1 MRTLLAALAACLAFQ
16 DPQQPLP
23 RFRTGIDVVLV
34 DVTVLDKDRR
44 PARGL
49 KPQDFTILE
58 DGKAQKIVSF
68 DELDAPEPDGSL
80 VSWMREVSPDIRTNS
95 AEERRVLLLVLDD
108 ARISFRWTED
118 VRRIGNSVV
127 DRLGPGDQLAVVY
140 TGNNARSQEF
150 TTDRKLLRAAVN
162 RYVDTS
168 GVPGNPSIDTLRRAI
183 ETLLAVPHRKKA
195 ILFVSQVELN
205 LTQPPPGTIGIGR
218 VDSGASQAMYILSL
232 ALQNAQRANVS
243 IYPINP
249 AGLQVLP
256 VGAPDLQTE
265 TALILASNTGGF
277 AVANTTEF
285 EKGIQQVFRET
296 GSYYLLGFESPYRDG
311 KFRRLEVKVNR
322 PGLTV
327 RTRNGYVAPN
337 TKKIERDKTLPII
350 KALSSVLP
358 DPDVP
363 VRVST
368 APFAIPGKDLAAV
381 SIVLGIQQP
390 VPGERVAEKID
401 VVASAYDTGYRN
413 RGFFRQ
419 TAQLTLR
426 PVEGSSDAKY
436 EILSKLELRPGRY
449 NLRFAVHSGTL
460 RKSGSVF
467 QEIDIPDFRKAP
479 LSMSGVVIGVEPP
492 LPSAPKGFLASITP
506 VAPTTQRTFLKGH
519 RPSAFLQV
527 YQGKAPVTAR
537 LVTAIVDELDEVIYS
552 GETVLGPEQF
562 GAGLPADHR
571 FDVPVERLRPGAYL
585 LRFTA
590 AAGKNFAT
598 REVRFVVR

>member
-1 MRTLLAALAACLAFQ
+1 MRTLLFALAVGLLFQ
-16 DPQQPLP
+16 ESTQQPLP

-49 KPQDFTILE
+49 KAQDFTILE
-58 DGKAQKIVSF
+58 DGKPQRIVSF

-80 VSWMREVSPDIRTNS
+80 VTWMREVPPDIRTN
-95 AEERRVLLLVLDD
+95 AADERRVLLLILDD
-108 ARISFRWTED
+108 ARISFRYRDD
-118 VRRIGNSVV
+118 VKRIGNHIV
-127 DRLGPGDQLAVVY
+127 DRLGPGDQLAVIF

-150 TTDRKLLRAAVN
+150 TTDRKLLRAAVD
-162 RYVDTS
+162 RYVDTT

-183 ETLLAVPHRKKA
+183 ETLLTVPHRKKA
-195 ILFVSQVELN
+195 ILFVSSVELDF
-205 LTQPPPGTIGIGR
+205 TAIAPGAIGIGR
-218 VDSGASQAMYILSL
+218 VDSGQSQAMYILSL

-249 AGLQVLP
+249 AGLQPLA
-256 VGAPDLQTE
+256 VGESDLATE
-265 TALILASNTGGF
+265 TALVLANNTGGF
-277 AVANTTEF
+277 AIANTTNF
-285 EKGIQQVFRET
+285 ERGIQQVFRET

-311 KFRRLEVKVNR
+311 KFRRLEVNVNR
-322 PGLTV
+322 AGLTV

-337 TKKIERDKTLPII
+337 AKKIEKDKTLPII

-363 VRVST
+363 VRVSA
-368 APFAIPGKDLAAV
+368 APFAVPGKDLAAV

-390 VPGERVAEKID
+390 APGERVAEKVEVI
-401 VVASAYDTGYRN
+401 ASAYDTGYRN

-419 TAQLTLR
+419 TAQLMLR
-426 PVEGSSDAKY
+426 PVEGTTDAKY

-449 NLRFAVHSGTL
+449 NLRFAVNSGML

-467 QEIDIPDFRKAP
+467 QEIEIPDFRKAP
-479 LSMSGVVIGVEPP
+479 ISMSGVVIGVEPP
-492 LPSAPKGFLASITP
+492 LASAPKGFLSSITP

-527 YQGKAPVTAR
+527 YQGERQPSVPVR
-537 LVTAIVDELDEVIYS
+537 LQTTIVDDDDQTIHRAE
-552 GETVLGPEQF
+552 ETLEF
-562 GAGLPADHR
+562 GASRSADHR
-571 FDVPVERLRPGAYL
+571 FDLPTDRLSSGAYL

-590 AAGKNFAT
+590 TAGQHTAS
-598 REVRFVVR
+598 RDVRFVVR